1 MLVTLRQLQY
11 VVAVADLQSFSKGAE
26 FCSAEQSTVSHQVKQ
41 VEEKL
46 GLKIFV
52 KSSHPIKLTDEGKIV
67 VEQAR
72 YILNK
77 VDELIAPFKN
87 PAPNALEKFVVN
99 QSQ

>member
-1 MLVTLRQLQY
+1 
-11 VVAVADLQSFSKGAE
+11 
-26 FCSAEQSTVSHQVKQ
+26 VKQ